1 MQLRRLKS
9 RIESITYKAPQF
21 GAVSG
26 EVITGSLGRGEGG
39 RFANIEDIKRA
50 SMSNNPLEVFGGS
63 SKRMFETFRN
73 AFTRESPFATD
84 LDASQ
89 KRVDD
94 LLAASGGNWTDEV
107 KAAQAATDELWR
119 LDTSY
124 RRNMM
129 TADTGIKPS
138 GIKMTIEGLN
148 SDKTGT
154 GQSVAEMMTAAGK
167 DPAGMAQGIGER
179 VIQDVYNYM
188 SMFNQRDELKKL
200 NNASPE
206 INLTTLPEGQKFRI
220 DEAALAE
227 GKLKI
232 DFPYSADKPDG
243 PSKDD
248 ITDAMSDVMMKLD
261 PEIEQYAASFA
272 KQNPNF
278 AVGGDGGLNDLLQQA
293 MATLTD
299 DPQKMATENPELF
312 KLALSASQG
321 VNLFEGQGGSGQ
333 AVETP
338 TPAPQPQPE
347 PEPKPIDPTKYPGN
361 DVEPGLE
368 QKPGKRPPAKP
379 SQVYPGND
387 VEDGLEQE
395 PGKRPPAKPDQP
407 QPKPQP
413 QPQPQP
419 QTEPYVP
426 LTWDEARNTPTGVSQ
441 LPPDQQ
447 PPPGFSYAGP
457 VQGPTGRDGQSA
469 INPFATWRNP
479 QTGET
484 WRADPEAVRR
494 WQQAERDRRAN
505 QTTTS
510 PTTSPTST
518 TARVTSTPGPVQA
531 NTTTTNANTGATANN
546 APTVGVTPT
555 KPAETP
561 GPVNASTS
569 TTTAT
574 PGPVQANTT
583 TTSPTLRGTP
593 VVNVAPLFDPL
604 SDLPEKAN
612 RWVELIRKG
621 QDKTDDEYAEINE
634 LDNWVIEQQQA
645 IDSRMDKIV
654 SSNDHRLSTEEF
666 AKKYNISKNQ
676 AIVYLRKLG
685 DPTQYN
691 TPTTGTDTK
700 REIAA
705 QSNPKYGTLER
716 SSVPKTDAELL
727 EYRRASF
734 ADDRREPWEYTKA
747 ELDMIDQAERAISLR
762 SSLLGSSIP
771 EDLYYAN
778 EPINRGKVSKTDL
791 SKIAKNLNIS
801 EDEVKILYGLYIYGN
816 Y

>member
-1 MQLRRLKS
+1 MSDTNLSRLHSLQLRRLKS

-21 GAVSG
+21 GAASG

-63 SKRMFETFRN
+63 TKRMFQTFHN

-89 KRVDD
+89 KKVAD

-129 TADTGIKPS
+129 TADTGLKPS
-138 GIKMTIEGLN
+138 GVKMTIEGLN

-154 GQSVAEMMTAAGK
+154 GQSVAETMTAAGK

-261 PEIEQYAASFA
+261 PNIEQYASSFA
-272 KQNPNF
+272 QQNPNF
-278 AVGGDGGLNDLLQQA
+278 AVGGDGMVKDLLQQA
-293 MATLTD
+293 MAALTD

-321 VNLFEGQGGSGQ
+321 VNLFEGQGSGGQ
-333 AVETP
+333 TVQTP
-338 TPAPQPQPE
+338 SPAPKPVKPE
-347 PEPKPIDPTKYPGN
+347 PTPIDPTKYPGN

-379 SQVYPGND
+379 
-387 VEDGLEQE
+387 VEGVLQE
-395 PGKRPPAKPDQP
+395 PY
-407 QPKPQP
+407 KPQDEVP
-413 QPQPQP
+413 DYIENIERFQA
-419 QTEPYVP
+419 EPYAP
-426 LTWDEARNTPTGVSQ
+426 LTWDEARNTPSGYSQ

-457 VQGPTGRDGQSA
+457 VQGPTGSGGRSA

-484 WRADPEAVRR
+484 WRPDPEAVRK
-494 WQQAERDRRAN
+494 WQQSERDRRAGRTTSA
-505 QTTTS
+505 TTTA
-510 PTTSPTST
+510 TT
-518 TARVTSTPGPVQA
+518 TA
-531 NTTTTNANTGATANN
+531 NTQTTANN
-546 APTVGVTPT
+546 APTQGPTPT
-555 KPAETP
+555 TAR
-561 GPVNASTS
+561 VS
-569 TTTAT
+569 AT
-574 PGPVQANTT
+574 PGPVQANRTAT
-583 TTSPTLRGTP
+583 ATATGTSTGTP
-593 VVNVAPLFDPL
+593 TPPAKPKPIIGVPNTQGDPVMTRGSALSSQLYAKGVNLAQAGPLFQKDPQ
-604 SDLPEKAN
+604 AA
-612 RWVELIRKG
+612 
-621 QDKTDDEYAEINE
+621 AE
-634 LDNWVIEQQQA
+634 
-645 IDSRMDKIV
+645 
-654 SSNDHRLSTEEF
+654 
-666 AKKYNISKNQ
+666 
-676 AIVYLRKLG
+676 
-685 DPTQYN
+685 
-691 TPTTGTDTK
+691 
-700 REIAA
+700 
-705 QSNPKYGTLER
+705 KYGISISDAMILGKYF
-716 SSVPKTDAELL
+716 SST
-727 EYRRASF
+727 R
-734 ADDRREPWEYTKA
+734 
-747 ELDMIDQAERAISLR
+747 
-762 SSLLGSSIP
+762 
-771 EDLYYAN
+771 
-778 EPINRGKVSKTDL
+778 
-791 SKIAKNLNIS
+791 
-801 EDEVKILYGLYIYGN
+801 
-816 Y
+816 

>member
-1 MQLRRLKS
+1 MKNELLNRLHSLQLRKLKS

-21 GAVSG
+21 GAASG
-26 EVITGSLGRGEGG
+26 EVITGNLGRGEGG

-84 LDASQ
+84 LAASQ
-89 KRVDD
+89 KKVSD

-129 TADTGIKPS
+129 TGATGLTP
-138 GIKMTIEGLN
+138 GGVKMTIEGLN
-148 SDKTGT
+148 SAKNGE
-154 GQSVAEMMTAAGK
+154 GQSVADMMTAAGK

-188 SMFNQRDELKKL
+188 SVFNQRDELKKL

-395 PGKRPPAKPDQP
+395 PGKRPPAKPSQP
-407 QPKPQP
+407 QPQPEPQPEPQP

-494 WQQAERDRRAN
+494 WQQAERDRRAGR
-505 QTTTS
+505 TTTATTTATTS
-510 PTTSPTST
+510 PTTTPTSAAA
-518 TARVTSTPGPVQA
+518 TATATPGPVQA
-531 NTTTTNANTGATANN
+531 NTTTTNANTGSTANN
-546 APTVGVTPT
+546 VPTVGVTPT
-555 KPAETP
+555 KPAGTP
-561 GPVNASTS
+561 GPVSA
-569 TTTAT
+569 TTATVTAT
-574 PGPVQANTT
+574 PGPVNTT
-583 TTSPTLRGTP
+583 TPAEANTIRPVQTTGADTARTVAIQSDPAYGSLEKLPTETLADKKNAWEKFRSDPRRFVEDGFSPIEQAKYDELKKGLDRSREILWDT
-593 VVNVAPLFDPL
+593 L
-604 SDLPEKAN
+604 SDDIEWSTYSTMHYNDKN
-612 RWVELIRKG
+612 EWVDKG
-621 QDKTDDEYAEINE
+621 
-634 LDNWVIEQQQA
+634 L
-645 IDSRMDKIV
+645 DKI
-654 SSNDHRLSTEEF
+654 
-666 AKKYNISKNQ
+666 
-676 AIVYLRKLG
+676 
-685 DPTQYN
+685 
-691 TPTTGTDTK
+691 
-700 REIAA
+700 
-705 QSNPKYGTLER
+705 
-716 SSVPKTDAELL
+716 
-727 EYRRASF
+727 AS
-734 ADDRREPWEYTKA
+734 E
-747 ELDMIDQAERAISLR
+747 
-762 SSLLGSSIP
+762 
-771 EDLYYAN
+771 
-778 EPINRGKVSKTDL
+778 
-791 SKIAKNLNIS
+791 LNIT
-801 EDEVKILYGLYIYGN
+801 DEEAWLLFGRW
-816 Y
+816 